1 MDFLRFVDSK
11 LQWIHKAQST
21 PFAGLL
27 EIKAYTN
34 ALAFGEPNMASIQWI
49 GTSREELMVN
59 GVTLHLDDIRKVISN
74 HTTAA
79 ESVLNEE
86 LLLVFDPSSLDLSYI
101 SLRDVPNNSQLGY
114 SFLAEEQNQLEKHEW
129 AVVQHIL
136 DSVTLRSEFK
146 SDLAVSRK
154 TRADFSL

>member
-49 GTSREELMVN
+49 GTSREELMVD
-59 GVTLHLDDIRKVISN
+59 GVTLNLNDIRKVISN
-74 HTTAA
+74 HTTTA
-79 ESVLNEE
+79 ESILTEK
-86 LLLVFDPSSLDLSYI
+86 LLVGLDVASLGLNYI
-101 SLRDVPNNSQLGY
+101 SLREVANNGQLGY
-114 SFLAEEQNQLEKHEW
+114 SFLAEEVNQLEKHEW
-129 AVVQHIL
+129 AVIRHIL
-136 DSVTLRSEFK
+136 DDPKLRSEFQF
-146 SDLAVSRK
+146 VSHRLN
-154 TRADFSL
+154 RHQG

>member
-49 GTSREELMVN
+49 GTSREELMVD
-59 GVTLHLDDIRKVISN
+59 GVTLYLNDIRKVILN
-74 HTTAA
+74 HTTNA
-79 ESVLNEE
+79 ESILNEK
-86 LLLVFDPSSLDLSYI
+86 LLVGLDVASLGLNYI
-101 SLRDVPNNSQLGY
+101 SLREVPITVSWVIHSLPKRLIN
-114 SFLAEEQNQLEKHEW
+114 W
-129 AVVQHIL
+129 
-136 DSVTLRSEFK
+136 RSTSGLLFGI
-146 SDLAVSRK
+146 SWMTPS
-154 TRADFSL
+154 